1 MVSYRVLVV
10 VIPGYCWLLV
20 GLGGYRVLLVVMY
33 RLMYGC
39 RGGTGFIPESLVI
52 QQPEGGML

>member
-20 GLGGYRVLLVVMY
+20 GLGAYRVLLVVMY
-33 RLMYGC
+33 YMAAEAVRDLS
-39 RGGTGFIPESLVI
+39 RSR
-52 QQPEGGML
+52 